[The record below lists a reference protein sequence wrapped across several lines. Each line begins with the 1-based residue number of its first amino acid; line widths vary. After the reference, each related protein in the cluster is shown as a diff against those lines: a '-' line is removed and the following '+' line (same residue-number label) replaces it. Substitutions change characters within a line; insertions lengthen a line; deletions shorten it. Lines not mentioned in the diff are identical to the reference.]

1 MELLFIKNIY
11 PILGWIGTL
20 SYLLAYFLLSINK
33 LKANQ
38 VLYHVMNILGAIG
51 LTANAIYY
59 ADFPNIVV
67 NLAWGFIAL
76 VAIIV
81 LSRKKKKTPN

>member
-1 MELLFIKNIY
+1 MVLLFIKNIY

-38 VLYHVMNILGAIG
+38 VTYHVMNILGAIG

-59 ADFPNIVV
+59 ADLPNIVV
-67 NLAWGFIAL
+67 NLAWGLIAL
-76 VAIIV
+76 VAIIA
-81 LSRKKKKTPN
+81 LSRRKKKSN